1 MSTNTK
7 VQLPTSQELHD
18 REHDQCRFEQGIAT
32 KLRNAG
38 RAERLVL
45 YSELYAEYRKAFPES
60 MPDGPGQSDI
70 KAGELAFARR
80 FVTADSVVAEIGPG
94 RCHLAIA
101 LAAHCRQM
109 YVIDVV
115 DMSGPGPKASNFKHI
130 LTDGIHVSLPDRSVD
145 VVISDQ
151 LMEHLHPDDALDQL
165 HELLRI
171 LRPGGCYI
179 CVTPNRLHGPHDS
192 SARYDDLPCPIVD
205 RNYVANGL
213 HLKEYTN
220 AELSAL
226 FRGAGFQTCR
236 HFAGAKGRYVSVPAG
251 LMTLAERCLRLL
263 PPQLRMRSRVLQ
275 VLLGVRIVAYKS
287 QSAG

>member
-1 MSTNTK
+1 
-7 VQLPTSQELHD
+7 
-18 REHDQCRFEQGIAT
+18 
-32 KLRNAG
+32 
-38 RAERLVL
+38 
-45 YSELYAEYRKAFPES
+45 
-60 MPDGPGQSDI
+60 MPDGPDQSDL

-80 FVTADSVVAEIGPG
+80 FVTADSIVAEIGPG

-109 YVIDVV
+109 YVIDVA
-115 DMSGPGPKASNFKHI
+115 DMSGSGPKASNFKHI

-205 RNYVANGL
+205 RTYVANGL

-226 FRGAGFQTCR
+226 FRGAGFQSCR
-236 HFAGAKGRYVSVPAG
+236 HFAGAKGRYVHVPAG
-251 LMTLAERCLRLL
+251 LMTLAERWLRLL
-263 PPQLRMRSRVLQ
+263 PPQLRKRSRLLQ

-287 QSAG
+287 PGAG